1 MSECVCVMRA
11 CSWLKRKMNKL
22 RDLSELVL
30 HHFSRQCNAMLYVVP
45 LDPLLDST
53 QLDLLSHQVGVGVAG
68 AVANLLFT
76 VLLTEHTTQTSPIY
90 YLDVFVSGN

>member
-1 MSECVCVMRA
+1 MSELVMRA
-11 CSWLKRKMNKL
+11 CSRLKRKKNKV

-45 LDPLLDST
+45 LDRLLDST

-68 AVANLLFT
+68 AVRCGGLSTFYS
-76 VLLTEHTTQTSPIY
+76 LTY
-90 YLDVFVSGN
+90 